1 MPNGSWSRVTS
12 KNRRKAVFKEV
23 KVVPGPIDFQI
34 SSEGQ
39 ESIPTRTCRQ
49 KEKRSPFGS
58 KILSTAC
65 FLFSRELYHNFTD
78 HTFAFHYIAGESKT
92 SLRLLWFNVLANQT
106 NETSNRNELASGS
119 WHWPQ
124 LSIQLVTF
132 NDQRKKT
139 ERRLHWTEIQLSW
152 IPLWSPIEVCTAIRL
167 ATSNLRNLWM
177 KLRWLWSELA

>member
-65 FLFSRELYHNFTD
+65 FSFHGNFIIILRTTPS
-78 HTFAFHYIAGESKT
+78 HSIT
-92 SLRLLWFNVLANQT
+92 SLASRKRVSDCYGLMYWLIRQMKRATGMSWLRDHGIDPSSPFNLWHSTT
-106 NETSNRNELASGS
+106 NERKPREGCIELKFSCLGFHCEAPSKFVQQS
-119 WHWPQ
+119 
-124 LSIQLVTF
+124 
-132 NDQRKKT
+132 D
-139 ERRLHWTEIQLSW
+139 
-152 IPLWSPIEVCTAIRL
+152 
-167 ATSNLRNLWM
+167 
-177 KLRWLWSELA
+177 